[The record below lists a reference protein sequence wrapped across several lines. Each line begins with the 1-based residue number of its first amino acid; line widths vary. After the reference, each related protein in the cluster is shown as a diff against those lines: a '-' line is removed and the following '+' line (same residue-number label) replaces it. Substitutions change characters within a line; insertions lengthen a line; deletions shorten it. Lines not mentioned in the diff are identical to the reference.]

1 MNFPITSNI
10 QHADSDRTVT
20 KVIDKGYFVRCHWC
34 KEPFIVDNMTAKTV
48 GEGIFEHPVL
58 VCPVC
63 HKMCSVLYY
72 YDQAHPATKRERNM
86 ISKRKYRRRQKYI
99 D

>member
-10 QHADSDRTVT
+10 VLPGSDRTVK
-20 KVIDKGYFVRCHWC
+20 KVIDKGYIVRCWWC
-34 KEPFIVDNMTAKTV
+34 KEPFIVDEQNAKVTDKYGNV
-48 GEGIFEHPVL
+48 AL

-63 HKMCSVLYY
+63 EKMCSVLYY
-72 YDQAHPATKRERNM
+72 YDQARPATRRDKNM
-86 ISKRKYRRRQKYI
+86 IYQRSRRRRLKQN

>member
-10 QHADSDRTVT
+10 QNADSDRTIR
-20 KVIDKGYFVRCHWC
+20 KVIDKGYFVRCWWC
-34 KEPFIVDNMTAKTV
+34 KEPFIVDDSTARVVDKYDNV
-48 GEGIFEHPVL
+48 AL
-58 VCPVC
+58 VCPIC

-72 YDQAHPATKRERNM
+72 YDQAHPATRRERNM
-86 ISKRKYRRRQKYI
+86 ISQRKRRREAKSR